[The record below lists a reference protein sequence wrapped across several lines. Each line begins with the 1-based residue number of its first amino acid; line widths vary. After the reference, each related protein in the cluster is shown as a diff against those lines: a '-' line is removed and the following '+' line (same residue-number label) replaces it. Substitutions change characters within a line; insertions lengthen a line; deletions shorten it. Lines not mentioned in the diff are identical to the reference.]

1 MAKMNKIEQSEIPAL
16 VKGAK
21 VAAAGSTNDA
31 FWKTVEKELGQI
43 ESKKIQPKHITP
55 RK

>member
-1 MAKMNKIEQSEIPAL
+1 MAKTNKIEQTEIPAL

-21 VAAAGSTNDA
+21 VAAAGTNDA
-31 FWKTVEKELGQI
+31 FWKAVEKELTQL
-43 ESKKIQPKHITP
+43 ESKKIQPKHIAP